1 MADQQET
8 LQILITAKDEATK
21 VLAALGGKV
30 KDVET
35 GTTNM
40 AKSAEQGGLSIG
52 KMAAAVGLGNL
63 AFSAAQ
69 KAVGFVTDTLKE
81 SINAAKAEEVAVAKV
96 DTILNT
102 LTKTRTVSTTTTAKY
117 NETVGVSA
125 EKHKELDLAAA
136 KTKLQLEAKTASLTK
151 LSAQLSKGT
160 ITQAEYN
167 FKVRQTRVDI
177 AELKNKLDSL
187 HGGYSKTEEK
197 TKSFTKTTELAGFK
211 LSDLKKSVDE
221 AASAAVKMGFD
232 DEDAM
237 ISKAKL
243 LQVTNDAKKATDAFQ
258 VAMDLARFKGIDLD
272 SATQAVTLA
281 LGGNVKMLKQLGVE
295 IPENVKDM
303 DILGEVHNKVAGQAE
318 AFANTSEGAAER
330 YKVTMENLQET
341 IGKAVLPVVTQFF
354 SRVSDFLQSERLTE
368 WITAI
373 RKGFNDYVV
382 PVIRDSLIPAWNN
395 LADAL
400 KPIMPYLLDILKFLG
415 IVIGATIIG
424 GIKLLAITFDYVA
437 GSVRGVIESV
447 KSVVEW
453 FQKAFEKVTQF
464 KDATG
469 GAIGGAVNSAG
480 DFFKGLFKAEG
491 GPISAG
497 EPYIVGE
504 KGPEMI
510 IPSSSGTVIP
520 NNKLGKMSGPTI
532 NFNGITVRSDNDIQT
547 IVSQVLSALGRRSD
561 LASKGIY

>member
-1 MADQQET
+1 MAEQQET
-8 LQILITAKDEATK
+8 LQIVITAKDEATK

-30 KDVET
+30 KEVES
-35 GTTNM
+35 GTTGM
-40 AKSAEQGGLSIG
+40 ANSAEQGGFSIG
-52 KMAAAVGLGNL
+52 RMAAAVGLGNL

-69 KAVGFVTDTLKE
+69 KAIGFVTDTIKG
-81 SINAAKAEEVAVAKV
+81 SINAAKAEEAAMAKV
-96 DTILNT
+96 DAIVKT
-102 LTKTRTVSTTTTAKY
+102 LKVSHDAATKSI
-117 NETVGVSA
+117 
-125 EKHKELDLAAA
+125 DAAA
-136 KTKLQLEAKTASLTK
+136 K
-151 LSAQLSKGT
+151 SAL
-160 ITQAEYN
+160 
-167 FKVRQTRVDI
+167 
-177 AELKNKLDSL
+177 
-187 HGGYSKTEEK
+187 
-197 TKSFTKTTELAGFK
+197 
-211 LSDLKKSVDE
+211 
-221 AASAAVKMGFD
+221 KMGFD
-232 DEDAM
+232 DEDAA

-243 LQVTNDAKKATDAFQ
+243 LQVTNDASKANDAFQ
-258 VAMDLARFKGIDLD
+258 LSMDLARFKGIDLE
-272 SATQAVTLA
+272 SSTQAVTMA
-281 LGGNVKMLKQLGVE
+281 LNGNVRMLKQLGIEV
-295 IPENVKDM
+295 PKNATDM
-303 DILGEVHNKVAGQAE
+303 QILGAVHDRVAGQAE
-318 AFANTSEGAAER
+318 AFANTAAGASER

-341 IGKAVLPVVTQFF
+341 IGKAVLPVITQFF
-354 SRVSDFLQSERLTE
+354 SRVSDFLQSERLSA
-368 WITAI
+368 WIAAI

-382 PVIRDSLIPAWNN
+382 PIIRDQLIPAWNN